1 MGVLH
6 MTSLL
11 WPYQN
16 GSKEDGGIVFVIW
29 TFAKGAAVLLLF
41 LTAWWRLSKLFIPLE
56 WYFIGAV
63 DLLWLMTGCSAS
75 IIIER
80 SRKYLYAHHHS
91 HRFVKQVGV
100 ALGTCDL
107 EQAIEIAGSH
117 ARSPSARVTKAGL
130 VSFQTNLHLFAD
142 TELVGTAERVMRRM
156 ANATHLELRRG
167 LTLLACVSSAAP
179 LVGVFGTLAGIMAYS
194 FQGYSGSKSGWI
206 AMVADGISK
215 GLVPTAWSVA
225 LAVLTQWCCKHL
237 LKQLKAFDLEMKN
250 QSAKVLNL
258 LIVCLEQRRRSQSA
272 A

>member
-1 MGVLH
+1 MLF
-6 MTSLL
+6 L
-11 WPYQN
+11 
-16 GSKEDGGIVFVIW
+16 IW
-29 TFAKGAAVLLLF
+29 TFAKGATVLLFF
-41 LTAWWRLSKLFIPLE
+41 LTAWWQLSKLFIALE
-56 WYFIGAV
+56 WYFTGVV
-63 DLLWLMTGCSAS
+63 DLLWLMAGCSAS

-107 EQAIEIAGSH
+107 DQAIEIAGSH

-130 VSFQTNLHLFAD
+130 MSFQTNRQLLGD
-142 TELVGTAERVMRRM
+142 TELVGTAERAMRRM

-167 LTLLACVSSAAP
+167 LALVACVPSAAP
-179 LVGVFGTLAGIMAYS
+179 LVGVFGTLAGMMAYS
-194 FQGYSGSKSGWI
+194 FRGYSGSKSGWI
-206 AMVADGISK
+206 AMVADGVSIA
-215 GLVPTAWSVA
+215 LIPTAWSVA

-237 LKQLKAFDLEMKN
+237 LEELKAFDLEMKN

-258 LIVCLEQRRRSQSA
+258 LTVCLEQRRRSQSA